1 LFSRYET
8 FIVPPKR
15 SHWLESLVPSP
26 ITHRATDL
34 AWSLWGELGVPSVVR
49 DHTHMVVDPE
59 PLIIASPHIA
69 QHDAR
74 LRDEIQRWCTAHAVR
89 ISTSRLKGLARR
101 ARPEVREAFETL
113 AATLATATP
122 VRWPHPSDTTPW
134 PRPPEPKPRTLHL
147 DRPSLLALRARA
159 MVGVGA
165 RADVLTT
172 LLGRVDRWTRAS
184 ELEHLG
190 YSKRNVARVLGDLAE
205 ASLLQQRGVRNSLT
219 FRIADRA
226 PWEQLLRT
234 EDLAWI
240 RWDLTFELVFALLR
254 LEVLTAKPTAVQ
266 RVEGTKIRIALNTLA
281 SSLDLS
287 NPPEIRDREAPLDAL
302 LRWGEATLSNL
313 TKAPRSDPK
322 TPSPRP
328 SS

>member
-1 LFSRYET
+1 M
-8 FIVPPKR
+8 
-15 SHWLESLVPSP
+15 PSP
-26 ITHRATDL
+26 IPRLATDL
-34 AWSLWGELGVPSVVR
+34 TWSLWGELGVPSVIR
-49 DHTHMVVDPE
+49 DHTHVVVDPE
-59 PLIIASPHIA
+59 PLIIGSPFVSR
-69 QHDAR
+69 HDAR
-74 LRDEIQRWCTAHAVR
+74 LREEIHRWCAAHTNR

-101 ARPEVREAFETL
+101 AQPEAREAFEAL
-113 AATLATATP
+113 AATLATSTT
-122 VRWPHPSDTTPW
+122 VRWPHPTGTPPW
-134 PRPPEPKPRTLHL
+134 PRTPEPKSRTLHL

-165 RADVLTT
+165 RADVLTS
-172 LLGRVDRWTRAS
+172 LLGRTGRWTRAS
-184 ELEHLG
+184 ELEYLG